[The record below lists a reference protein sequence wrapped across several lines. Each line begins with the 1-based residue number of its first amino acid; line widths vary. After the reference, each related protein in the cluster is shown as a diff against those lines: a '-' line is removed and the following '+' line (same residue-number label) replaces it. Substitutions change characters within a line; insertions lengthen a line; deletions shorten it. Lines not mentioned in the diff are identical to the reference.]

1 LLNGGKSEA
10 KILAADTLT
19 ISLQPSMALY
29 EAYFDESH
37 NDEGNPL
44 ILVVGGYVYRDRD
57 VAAMDAEWK

>member
-1 LLNGGKSEA
+1 
-10 KILAADTLT
+10 
-19 ISLQPSMALY
+19 MALY